1 MKTKVTREFTLE
13 MAHMLSNYDGKCN
26 NLHGHSYKLQV
37 AVIGP
42 LAASGNS
49 AGMVVDFGT
58 LKDIVLQEVVQ
69 PMDHAI
75 LFSDEDHRDRAEES
89 LLDWAKDYNKKHVVL
104 PGRCT
109 AENIAALIQQK
120 VSNRLVGYEVH
131 VRLWETAN
139 SFVEVK

>member
-13 MAHMLSNYDGKCN
+13 MAHMLSNYVGKCN

-42 LAASGNS
+42 LATSGNS
-49 AGMVVDFGT
+49 TGMVIDFGT
-58 LKDIVLQEVVQ
+58 LKTIVLEEVVQ

-75 LFSDEDHRDRAEES
+75 LFSDGNHRDRAEES
-89 LLDWAKDYNKKHVVL
+89 LLDWAKDYNKKYTVI

-109 AENIAALIQQK
+109 VENIATLIQQR
-120 VSNRLVGYEVH
+120 VANRLVGYEVH
-131 VRLWETAN
+131 VRMWETAT